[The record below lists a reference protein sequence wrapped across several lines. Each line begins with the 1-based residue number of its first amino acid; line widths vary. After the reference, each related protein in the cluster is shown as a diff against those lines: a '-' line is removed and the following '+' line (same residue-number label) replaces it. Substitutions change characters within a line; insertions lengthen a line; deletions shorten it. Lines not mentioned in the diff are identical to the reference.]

1 MLKRFQRRFVAI
13 TMALVALVSV
23 VAFAALGV
31 LTYDNLKST
40 VDQTLDS
47 ALDHGGSYSELP
59 YLGGG
64 DVRGNWLP
72 SHSVTVTWNGA
83 IYADSDQNTQMNAEL
98 LQSAVSAALAQVDAN
113 GNAAGRISSTQ
124 LYFKV
129 QPSKLGYRVAFVDGS
144 SFEASVHR
152 MGLALAGAWLLLMLA
167 LLAVTVYL
175 SRYVTRPVVQAW
187 ENQQRFIA
195 DASHELK
202 TPLTAILAD
211 ASILAREPD
220 KTVREQQM
228 WLDGISSEAE
238 RMRRLTEDM
247 LSLAQADAGQE
258 VAPAMVRVDLSQLVE
273 RACLQFE
280 PAAFERGLVI
290 EDGIEPGIEV
300 MGSADRLEGMVKTL
314 LENACKYGAGSGTPV
329 TVGLRRQHGSA
340 LLSVGNGG
348 DPIPPEDLPHVFE
361 RFYRSDKS
369 RVQDGESLSFGLGL
383 AIAKSTAELHKGSIK
398 AESGAGGTVFSVSL
412 PLAR

>member
-23 VAFAALGV
+23 VAFAALGA

>member
-23 VAFAALGV
+23 VAFAALGA

-72 SHSVTVTWNGA
+72 SHSVPVTWNGA

-167 LLAVTVYL
+167 LLAVTVFL

-258 VAPAMVRVDLSQLVE
+258 AAPAMVRVDLSQLVE

-300 MGSADRLEGMVKTL
+300 MGSADKLEGMVKTL

-383 AIAKSTAELHKGSIK
+383 AIAKSTAELHKGSIE

>member
-23 VAFAALGV
+23 VAFAALGA

-167 LLAVTVYL
+167 LLAVTVFL

-300 MGSADRLEGMVKTL
+300 MGSADKLEGMVKTL
-314 LENACKYGAGSGTPV
+314 LENACKYGAGSGAPV

-383 AIAKSTAELHKGSIK
+383 AIAKSTAELHKGSIE

>member
-23 VAFAALGV
+23 VAFAALGA

-113 GNAAGRISSTQ
+113 GKAAGRISSTQ

-314 LENACKYGAGSGTPV
+314 LENACKYGAGSGAPV

>member
-23 VAFAALGV
+23 VAFAALGA

-72 SHSVTVTWNGA
+72 SHSVTVTWNGT
-83 IYADSDQNTQMNAEL
+83 IYADSDQNTQMNAEV

-113 GNAAGRISSTQ
+113 GNAAGRIGSTQ

-167 LLAVTVYL
+167 LLAVTVFL

-258 VAPAMVRVDLSQLVE
+258 GAPAMVRVDLSQLVE

-300 MGSADRLEGMVKTL
+300 MGSADKLEGMVKTL
-314 LENACKYGAGSGTPV
+314 LENACKYGAGSGAPV

-348 DPIPPEDLPHVFE
+348 APIPPEDLPHVFE

>member
-23 VAFAALGV
+23 VAFAALGA

-98 LQSAVSAALAQVDAN
+98 LQSAVSAALAQVDAS
-113 GNAAGRISSTQ
+113 GKAAGRISSTQ

-167 LLAVTVYL
+167 LLAVTVFL
-175 SRYVTRPVVQAW
+175 SRYVTRHVVQAW

-258 VAPAMVRVDLSQLVE
+258 AAPAMVRVDLSQLVE

-314 LENACKYGAGSGTPV
+314 LENACKYGAGSGAPV

>member
-23 VAFAALGV
+23 VAFAALGA

-64 DVRGNWLP
+64 DARGNWLP

-167 LLAVTVYL
+167 LLAVTVFL

-247 LSLAQADAGQE
+247 LSLAQADAGRE
-258 VAPAMVRVDLSQLVE
+258 AAPATVRVDLSQLVE